1 MFPCVNYPFN
11 YLGCMQ
17 TWEEELKT
25 FKKKDKP
32 DNIMKFSLEAF
43 KNKYIKSIEPMPKNI
58 KKVNSLIKTTQ
69 RYIWGITQG
78 KSPYLDMREF
88 TIQQD
93 FEKFKITI
101 KKLPEIK
108 K

>member
-1 MFPCVNYPFN
+1 MDRWKKGLRKSF
-11 YLGCMQ
+11 
-17 TWEEELKT
+17 E
-25 FKKKDKP
+25 KKDKP
-32 DNIMKFSLEAF
+32 DNIMKLSLEEF
-43 KNKYIKSIEPMPKNI
+43 KDRYIKSIEPMPKNI
-58 KKVNSLIKTTQ
+58 DKIKSLIKTTQ

-78 KSPYLDMREF
+78 KSSYLDMREF